1 MNAKFLFFGVI
12 LFGASA
18 SVAQEARAILKR
30 SYKQCQSIKKGHY
43 EMTKFMKYMSE
54 ADTVKSTFSCDF
66 KKLKK
71 DTLFPSA
78 FHYTYVKYHSGS
90 TTKGERLY
98 TGDALL
104 NANLRD
110 STCNVVSVKK
120 SANFISRIK
129 HNLTFY
135 DPFVDEK
142 SFPFPNKE
150 DYKDDQTH
158 FELIGETTV
167 GKTPCYHVQT
177 TSFPEIDSAD
187 MLQILKM
194 ECHFWINKTD
204 NLPMQYSAAYDM
216 YMDQDTMYQYEKV
229 VLDKFELGHL
239 KDPASLT
246 LGSIP
251 DFYKI
256 KDYVPHKRP
265 ELLAKDS
272 LAPLWELP
280 SLTDD
285 TISLSDMK
293 GKLVLLDFFYKA
305 CYPCMLALP
314 SLQALHEK
322 YEDQGLRIIGVDPYD
337 KIEDSIAPF
346 LAKRGVTYLV
356 LLEGKKVAIDYH
368 VSAYPTMYLID
379 RNGKILFSQ
388 MGYGEETEKKLEK
401 IILEHL

>member
-1 MNAKFLFFGVI
+1 
-12 LFGASA
+12 
-18 SVAQEARAILKR
+18 
-30 SYKQCQSIKKGHY
+30 
-43 EMTKFMKYMSE
+43 
-54 ADTVKSTFSCDF
+54 
-66 KKLKK
+66 
-71 DTLFPSA
+71 
-78 FHYTYVKYHSGS
+78 
-90 TTKGERLY
+90 
-98 TGDALL
+98 
-104 NANLRD
+104 
-110 STCNVVSVKK
+110 
-120 SANFISRIK
+120 
-129 HNLTFY
+129 
-135 DPFVDEK
+135 
-142 SFPFPNKE
+142 
-150 DYKDDQTH
+150 
-158 FELIGETTV
+158 
-167 GKTPCYHVQT
+167 
-177 TSFPEIDSAD
+177 
-187 MLQILKM
+187 
-194 ECHFWINKTD
+194 
-204 NLPMQYSAAYDM
+204 MQYSAAYDM

-229 VLDKFELGHL
+229 VLDTYELGHL